1 MTYNDLI
8 MNNRPILFFDS
19 GIGGLPYL
27 SHLKD
32 LLACED
38 FIYVADTKNFP
49 YGEKKSEDLR
59 NIILNTVNSIVK
71 KFNPKAV
78 VIACNTAS
86 VTALKQLRE
95 IVEVPV
101 VGVVPAIK
109 TASLKTENNKIAI
122 LATKRTVEGK
132 YLDNLINE
140 FSSGKDVYK
149 VGASNIVN
157 FVEYDYYNSSKEDIA
172 EYISKSV
179 TELKHTSVDSV
190 VLGCTHF
197 IHVADEIKEALGDN
211 VLVIDSREGVSRQ
224 VRRVIELNSGD
235 VIGQGYFYMTKEMDN
250 VSSYK
255 YLCEKAGLKFE
266 GEILV

>member
-1 MTYNDLI
+1 
-8 MNNRPILFFDS
+8 MNKRPILYFDS

-32 LLACED
+32 ILACED
-38 FIYVADTKNFP
+38 FIYVADSKNFP
-49 YGEKKSEDLR
+49 YGEKNSDDLL
-59 NIILNTVNSIVK
+59 NIILNTVNSIVE

-95 IVEVPV
+95 IVKVPV

-109 TASLKTENNKIAI
+109 TASCKTVNNKIGI

-140 FSSGKDVYK
+140 FSSDKDVYK
-149 VGASNIVN
+149 VGASNIVK
-157 FVEYDYYNSSKEDIA
+157 FVEYDYYNSSKEEICS
-172 EYISKSV
+172 YIKKSV
-179 TELKHTSVDSV
+179 TELKHINVDSV

-197 IHVADEIKEALGDN
+197 IHVANEIKEALGEN
-211 VLVIDSREGVSRQ
+211 VHIIDSREGVSRQ
-224 VRRVIELNSGD
+224 VRRVIQLNSD
-235 VIGQGYFYMTKEMDN
+235 NETGQGHFYMTKERGN
-250 VSSYK
+250 IGNYK
-255 YLCEKAGLKFE
+255 FLCEKAGLEFK